1 MLGKD
6 EPLGRGSGSSI
17 GLAGVVVGVQCS
29 VMVARGGERGKGQ
42 AEGKGAGRG
51 RGGQR
56 AEGRAARHVPARA
69 DRTAAEHTPR
79 PRSAAASD
87 LREEGRRASRAVAGA
102 GCK

>member
-42 AEGKGAGRG
+42 ADG
-51 RGGQR
+51 
-56 AEGRAARHVPARA
+56 
-69 DRTAAEHTPR
+69 
-79 PRSAAASD
+79 
-87 LREEGRRASRAVAGA
+87 
-102 GCK
+102 

>member
-42 AEGKGAGRG
+42 AEEARGPGRG
-51 RGGQR
+51 LQG
-56 AEGRAARHVPARA
+56 
-69 DRTAAEHTPR
+69 
-79 PRSAAASD
+79 
-87 LREEGRRASRAVAGA
+87 
-102 GCK
+102 GCKGM

>member
-42 AEGKGAGRG
+42 AEEASKGAGAGTAG
-51 RGGQR
+51 R
-56 AEGRAARHVPARA
+56 V
-69 DRTAAEHTPR
+69 
-79 PRSAAASD
+79 
-87 LREEGRRASRAVAGA
+87 
-102 GCK
+102 